1 MKLRMGPNTLPAV
14 ELAEQINCQVAGF
27 FGNEDQNP
35 PPEDVDDY
43 EATLE
48 AADVPHEFHRYE
60 NAGHAFQSF
69 NSEDHYRHDV
79 SEDAWEKA
87 LEFLQRQLSN

>member
-1 MKLRMGPNTLPAV
+1 
-14 ELAEQINCQVAGF
+14 
-27 FGNEDQNP
+27 
-35 PPEDVDDY
+35 
-43 EATLE
+43 
-48 AADVPHEFHRYE
+48 VPHEFHLYE

-69 NSEDHYRHDV
+69 NSEEHYRHDV